1 MTQVKEGGISMADF
15 VTDVS
20 TIYIIII
27 VILKR
32 EYETSIFENP
42 ASYLN
47 ISPIPLKTCC
57 KFYA

>member
-20 TIYIIII
+20 AIYIILQL
-27 VILKR
+27 LKR
-32 EYETSIFENP
+32 EYETYSIFEIP

-47 ISPIPLKTCC
+47 IFPDTSQNLLQ
-57 KFYA
+57 FYA